1 MHGGNQ
7 ALRLNSTKDITKHYR
22 HIFLAPHLDDAAYSC
37 GGTMGVQVSSG
48 VRPLVITVF
57 AGAPSPKQK
66 LSPLALEVMRDWD
79 ISDLPGA
86 IRFADERRKE
96 DSAALDYLQSDYLW
110 LDYPEAIYRG
120 EPGYY
125 TSKEQLIGGEVHSSD
140 RSLDNELGQM
150 LTELHDRLPDTV
162 WFAPLGIGRHIDHQI
177 LCSAA
182 DRLVQHGAKVY
193 FYEEIPYVQRI
204 KGALDARLQELGGA
218 FEYNLVEVSELIPMK
233 LEAAD
238 MYKSQIVPNFGN
250 REAMHKAIDGYAQ
263 SIRPVETIRLERY
276 WVVR

>member
-1 MHGGNQ
+1 MQ
-7 ALRLNSTKDITKHYR
+7 LTSIDQITKHYR
-22 HIFLAPHLDDAAYSC
+22 HIFLAPHLDDAVYAC
-37 GGTMGVQVSSG
+37 GGTMGMQVSSG
-48 VRPLVITVF
+48 IRPLVITVF
-57 AGAPSPKQK
+57 AGPPKPKQK
-66 LSPLALEVMRDWD
+66 LSHLALEVMRDWD
-79 ISDLPGA
+79 ISDVDGA
-86 IRFADERRKE
+86 INFINQRRQE
-96 DSAALDYLQSDYLW
+96 DKAALDYLQADSLW

-140 RSLDNELGQM
+140 GSLDSELGKI
-150 LTELHDRLPDTV
+150 LTDLQDRLPDTV
-162 WFAPLGIGRHIDHQI
+162 WYAPLGIGRHIDHQI
-177 LCSAA
+177 VCSAV
-182 DRLVQHGAKVY
+182 DRLVQRGAKVY
-193 FYEEIPYVQRI
+193 FYEEMPYVQRD

-218 FEYNLVEVSELIPMK
+218 FEYNLVETSELIPMK

-238 MYKSQIVPNFGN
+238 MYTSQIVPNFGS